1 MKGLVFDSSFPL
13 VFFLINLVSFQSF
26 LGSWAADYTFTMD
39 RQNPKSVESLQ
50 GSVLPLQKVGLKA
63 SAEMP
68 LTELE
73 HVGTCWCPEGS

>member
-1 MKGLVFDSSFPL
+1 
-13 VFFLINLVSFQSF
+13 
-26 LGSWAADYTFTMD
+26 MD

-68 LTELE
+68 LAELE
-73 HVGTCWCPEGS
+73 HVGTACVPKVPDASLFIIILYVSYCFIS